1 MDEWN
6 SGADSTNLSGLN
18 LDGTAARRVSYREV
32 ANQICCNR
40 CRVQW
45 FKIIVRFG
53 EMPEWS
59 NGADSK
65 SVVPFEVPRVR
76 IPLSPPNTI

>member
-1 MDEWN
+1 M
-6 SGADSTNLSGLN
+6 LN
-18 LDGTAARRVSYREV
+18 IMML
-32 ANQICCNR
+32 
-40 CRVQW
+40 
-45 FKIIVRFG
+45 VRG

-76 IPLSPPNTI
+76 IPLSPPKSMGSVSIDTFLSIYSLSLPVNK